1 MTLHIL
7 IPCKSLG
14 DGKTRLAQALD
25 AKARRALCT
34 GFLQRTLDVA
44 LALVPPSRCHVM
56 AGDGAA
62 AAIAAA
68 RGVTSCDDPGI
79 GLNEALRQG
88 RERICRNAAEEF
100 ALLIF
105 PIDLPWATAA
115 ALADLVRCAADVVIA
130 PDRERTGTNALY
142 LGPRA
147 ARRFVFQFGANS
159 FAAHQSATGLGLR
172 VDVYEDARLS
182 FDVDH
187 PEDYLEWQRG
197 EGPGATEMPAVPNP
211 RSLPIRLKDV
221 GGMQEKIL
229 TTPTPM
235 RRPRK

>member
-34 GFLQRTLDVA
+34 SFLHRTLDVA
-44 LALVPPSRCHVM
+44 LALVPPPRCHVI
-56 AGDGAA
+56 AGDGDA
-62 AAIAAA
+62 AAIAVS
-68 RGVTSCDDPGI
+68 RGVTRCDDPGI

-88 RERICRNAAEEF
+88 RERICCNAAEEF

-105 PIDLPWATAA
+105 PIDLPWATATV
-115 ALADLVRCAADVVIA
+115 LADLVRRTADVVIA

-147 ARRFVFQFGANS
+147 ARRFVFQFGAAS
-159 FAAHQSATGLGLR
+159 FFAHRSAATHLGLR
-172 VDVYEDARLS
+172 VDVCEDARLS
-182 FDVDH
+182 FDIDR
-187 PEDYLEWQRG
+187 PEDYFEWQRG
-197 EGPGATEMPAVPNP
+197 EDEPWT
-211 RSLPIRLKDV
+211 R
-221 GGMQEKIL
+221 
-229 TTPTPM
+229 
-235 RRPRK
+235 

>member
-14 DGKTRLAQALD
+14 EGKTRLAQALD

-56 AGDGAA
+56 AGDGDA

-68 RGVTSCDDPGI
+68 RGVTSCDDHGT

-115 ALADLVRCAADVVIA
+115 VLADLIRCAADVVIA
-130 PDRERTGTNALY
+130 PDRERMGTNALY

-147 ARRFVFQFGANS
+147 VQRFVFQFGAAS
-159 FAAHQSATGLGLR
+159 FVAHWSAATHLGLR

-182 FDVDH
+182 FDVDR
-187 PEDYLEWQRG
+187 PDDYFEWQRA
-197 EGPGATEMPAVPNP
+197 ERPT
-211 RSLPIRLKDV
+211 SF
-221 GGMQEKIL
+221 
-229 TTPTPM
+229 TSTPSPL
-235 RRPRK
+235 

>member
-1 MTLHIL
+1 MTLHIM

-14 DGKTRLAQALD
+14 DGKTRLAPALD

-44 LALVPPSRCHVM
+44 LALVPPARCHVM
-56 AGDGAA
+56 AGAGA
-62 AAIAAA
+62 AAIAAG
-68 RGVTSCDDPGI
+68 RGVTSCHDPGI

-88 RERICRNAAEEF
+88 RERICRNAAEEL

-115 ALADLVRCAADVVIA
+115 LLADLVHSAADVVIA
-130 PDRERTGTNALY
+130 PDRKRTGTNVLY

-147 ARRFVFQFGANS
+147 VRQFVFQFGANS
-159 FAAHQSATGLGLR
+159 FAAHRSATGFGLR

-182 FDVDH
+182 FDVDR

-197 EGPGATEMPAVPNP
+197 EGPAAVEVPGAPNREVTLCRTQP
-211 RSLPIRLKDV
+211 
-221 GGMQEKIL
+221 G
-229 TTPTPM
+229 
-235 RRPRK
+235 